1 MSDVLFALLPNR
13 ATLDALLAPP
23 APSAGSGAMTVRVHE
38 NAPDLHH
45 LLDKVR
51 AGNDAHENRWLRGMV
66 GCVALGAGLGGIVGG
81 VMAGAF
87 GLLGGMLPL
96 GISFGILVGAFLGGF
111 SGAMAGTQVPR
122 DEVRRVAA
130 GFRPGMV
137 LITLKIGDPALLALL
152 MQRLRATEVEWARRE

>member
-1 MSDVLFALLPNR
+1 MPDVLFALLTNR

-23 APSAGSGAMTVRVHE
+23 ASAGSGAMTVRVHE
-38 NAPDLHH
+38 NATDLHH

-66 GCVALGAGLGGIVGG
+66 GCVALGAGLGGIAGG
-81 VMAGAF
+81 VMAGF
-87 GLLGGMLPL
+87 GLLGGKLPL
-96 GISFGILVGAFLGGF
+96 GISFGTLVGAFLGGF

-137 LITLKIGDPALLALL
+137 LVTLKVDDPALLALL
-152 MQRLRATEVEWARRE
+152 MQRLRATDLEWARRE